1 MTYLLGTNIVS
12 EVRKTAP
19 DPHVMRWFDGVDQR
33 ELRLS
38 MLTLGEIRR
47 GIERVRVR
55 DPAKADAIDRWLD
68 GLVAQFSSRIA
79 AIDADVAITWGR
91 ISAPRPLAVVDG
103 LLAATAKVNGWT
115 LVTRNVGDLAG
126 VDVSLLNPFDA

>member
-1 MTYLLGTNIVS
+1 MTYLLDTNIVS
-12 EVRKTAP
+12 EVHKTAP
-19 DPHVMRWFDGVDQR
+19 DPNVMRWFGQTDQH

-38 MLTLGEIRR
+38 VLTLGEIRR
-47 GIERVRVR
+47 GIERIRVR
-55 DPAKADAIDRWLD
+55 DSAKAAAIDRWLE
-68 GLVAQFSSRIA
+68 GLVAQFSSQFA

-103 LLAATAKVNGWT
+103 LIAATAKVHGWT
-115 LVTRNVGDLAG
+115 LVTRNVRDLAG

>member
-1 MTYLLGTNIVS
+1 
-12 EVRKTAP
+12 
-19 DPHVMRWFDGVDQR
+19 MRWFGQTDQH

-38 MLTLGEIRR
+38 VLTLGEIRR
-47 GIERVRVR
+47 GIERIRVR
-55 DPAKADAIDRWLD
+55 DSAKAAAIDRWLD
-68 GLVAQFSSRIA
+68 GLVAQFSSRFA

-103 LLAATAKVNGWT
+103 LIAATAKVHGWT
-115 LVTRNVGDLAG
+115 LVTRNVRDLAG